1 MATNKHAII
10 RYHALD
16 QCFSNPGRKY
26 FIDDLM
32 DACNK
37 ALYEYTGMSD
47 GVKRR
52 QIFEDIKFM
61 ESEQGWSV
69 PLERYKDG
77 KQVYYRYDDKSFS
90 IKNQPVNESE
100 ANQLKEALSIL
111 TRFKGMP
118 QFEWMEEMLVRV
130 ESAFKLKGS
139 NVVIVGFEQN
149 PYLKGLHYFTE
160 IFNAIHYQ
168 KVLKIK
174 YQSFKQTKASYFVI
188 HPYYLKQYNSRWFLF
203 GYNEALKT
211 ISNMALDRIAGLQV
225 LNTKYIENNK
235 INFEEYFE
243 DVVGVTV
250 LENQPAERI
259 LLEIKISLWPYIQS
273 KPLHGSQKIISRDK
287 EYVKIEL
294 KVQVNYELTALLFSY
309 GEGIKILEPEALKT
323 NIKTKAEAPKQQLF
337 ITYARTLHTWY
348 SSLLCQSEN

>member
-1 MATNKHAII
+1 MATNKHAVI

-26 FIDDLM
+26 FIDDLIE
-32 DACNK
+32 ACNK

-47 GVKRR
+47 GIKRR
-52 QIFEDIKFM
+52 QVFEDIKFM

-69 PLERYKDG
+69 PLERFKDG
-77 KQVYYRYDDKSFS
+77 KQVFYRYDDKSFS

-100 ANQLKEALSIL
+100 ANQLKETLSIL

-118 QFEWMEEMLVRV
+118 QFEWMEELLVRV

-139 NVVIVGFEQN
+139 NGVIVGFEQN

-160 IFNAIHYQ
+160 IFNAIHYK

-174 YQSFKQTKASYFVI
+174 YQGFKQAKASKI
-188 HPYYLKQYNSRWFLF
+188 ILHPYYLKQYNSRWFLF
-203 GYNEALKT
+203 GHNESVNT
-211 ISNMALDRIAGLQV
+211 ISNLALDRIADLQE
-225 LNTKYIENNK
+225 LSKKYISNTR

-250 LENQPAERI
+250 LENQPAQRI
-259 LLEIKISLWPYIQS
+259 LLKVSSSIWPYIQS
-273 KPLHGSQKIISRDK
+273 KPLHGSQKIISK
-287 EYVKIEL
+287 KQESVVIEL
-294 KVQVNYELTALLFSY
+294 LVQVNYELTTQLFSY
-309 GEGIKILEPEALKT
+309 GEGIEILEPDALKT
-323 NIKTKAEAPKQQLF
+323 NIKAKAEA
-337 ITYARTLHTWY
+337 
-348 SSLLCQSEN
+348 LLNNYL